1 MLEVKTNHVY
11 FSFHSTCARVF
22 SKQMSLH
29 YKFAN
34 DMRLQEISKA
44 LGMQKILTA
53 EEEWPIPTK

>member
-1 MLEVKTNHVY
+1 MLEVKTNHIY

-53 EEEWPIPTK
+53 